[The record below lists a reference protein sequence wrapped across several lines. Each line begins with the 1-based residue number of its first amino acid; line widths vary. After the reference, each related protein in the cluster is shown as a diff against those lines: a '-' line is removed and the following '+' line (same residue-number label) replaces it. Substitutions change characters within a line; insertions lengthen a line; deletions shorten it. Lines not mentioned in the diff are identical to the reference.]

1 MQTDLA
7 APSLTSNSSSQH
19 NLHIEAQ
26 RLAISYR
33 EVYSYNINIFAFYSY
48 HMMPA
53 LMILIAR
60 SGVIPDASCILYA
73 CKVGMGNRNGMIQEE
88 PHVPIPSYLL

>member
-48 HMMPA
+48 HMMHA
-53 LMILIAR
+53 LMIIIAR
-60 SGVIPDASCILYA
+60 SGVIPAMMQVAYYTHAKPELDT
-73 CKVGMGNRNGMIQEE
+73 GME
-88 PHVPIPSYLL
+88 